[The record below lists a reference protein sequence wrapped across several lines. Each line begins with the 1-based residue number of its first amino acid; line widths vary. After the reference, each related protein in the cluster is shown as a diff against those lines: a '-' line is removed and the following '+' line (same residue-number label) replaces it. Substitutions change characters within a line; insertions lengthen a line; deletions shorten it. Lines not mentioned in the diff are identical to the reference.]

1 MTIRELIDSLNT
13 YPMDCLVEVVDNVE
27 EMALDIKKVE
37 MEDGI
42 VCIVVE

>member
-1 MTIRELIDSLNT
+1 MTIRKLIDLLNT
-13 YPMDCLVEVVDNVE
+13 YPLDAIVEVVDNVE
-27 EMALDIKKVE
+27 EMALDISKVE